1 MAGNKVHFEG
11 PGHEQVFLEGEAP
24 LLFHEVFDI
33 VVPVLGRLPGGRAV
47 HLQKKL
53 GQLGIR
59 ADGSP
64 VQGRGDA
71 AVDGLVGPDDGM
83 HVAAGQQGLD
93 AQAQGRGLGAGDI
106 GLVAHEEDMPPRQQH
121 ELAGQGHIT
130 EAIAERGPE
139 PGRGGLHVFV
149 PAREVYARMFA
160 AREEEFPACHE
171 QGFLE
176 RGEQHMA
183 ACGPGKLGDEQA
195 VVLARIAAYQ
205 RAGGIVAQTVGLQPL
220 LTEGLAQVL
229 AGRTVK
235 LEFHVSSSTGK
246 DGHIRGDRGEGRCIR
261 ESAGRGRAKRRLSG
275 ADGRFMFGFN
285 IRQLLRGCQ
294 NSFPEGR
301 LGTLSADSMTRG
313 RRFHVVPLCGLRDQ
327 AREGASSPARAERR
341 SSAGISRNAST
352 MAGSKAG
359 LDDRMSRACSMG
371 IPCL

>member
-1 MAGNKVHFEG
+1 MVSGHDAVDPAGRAAGRGDEETFPFPGQMFLQAVRLVFFPEPAQALFLPQTVEVMPAVFLLQALRGNGKVDGMAGDKVHFEG

-246 DGHIRGDRGEGRCIR
+246 DGHIRGDRGEGPLHPRKCR
-261 ESAGRGRAKRRLSG
+261 AGKGKAASFRG
-275 ADGRFMFGFN
+275 
-285 IRQLLRGCQ
+285 
-294 NSFPEGR
+294 
-301 LGTLSADSMTRG
+301 
-313 RRFHVVPLCGLRDQ
+313 
-327 AREGASSPARAERR
+327 
-341 SSAGISRNAST
+341 
-352 MAGSKAG
+352 
-359 LDDRMSRACSMG
+359 
-371 IPCL
+371 